1 MTSHAATIY
10 FFESIPK
17 EISNVSLWRNRR
29 TGVRSV
35 LLSFKQVRALERFNS
50 FTKQFTNLLCLTDEE
65 GEIRATPSSVKFIV
79 GEPEG
84 DEFHRINCAIEI
96 EQENHW
102 ERFMR
107 FMNRYAQANGM
118 EYQE

>member
-1 MTSHAATIY
+1 
-10 FFESIPK
+10 
-17 EISNVSLWRNRR
+17 
-29 TGVRSV
+29 
-35 LLSFKQVRALERFNS
+35 
-50 FTKQFTNLLCLTDEE
+50 LLCLTDKE
-65 GEIRATPSSVKFIV
+65 GEIRATPSSVKFIF

-84 DEFHRINCAIEI
+84 DEFQRMDCAIEI

-107 FMNRYAQANGM
+107 FMNRYAQTNGM

>member
-1 MTSHAATIY
+1 MTSSRAIVY
-10 FFESIPK
+10 FFAGIPE
-17 EISNVSLWRNRR
+17 EISNVSLRRNRL

-35 LLSFKQVRALERFNS
+35 LLSLKQVRALERFNS
-50 FTKQFTNLLCLTDEE
+50 FTKQFTNSLCL
-65 GEIRATPSSVKFIV
+65 GEIRATPSSVKFIF

-84 DEFHRINCAIEI
+84 DEFQRINCAIEI

-102 ERFMR
+102 EKFINR
-107 FMNRYAQANGM
+107 MNLSQANGM

>member
-1 MTSHAATIY
+1 M
-10 FFESIPK
+10 K
-17 EISNVSLWRNRR
+17 KVWL
-29 TGVRSV
+29 
-35 LLSFKQVRALERFNS
+35 
-50 FTKQFTNLLCLTDEE
+50 
-65 GEIRATPSSVKFIV
+65 RATPSSVKLIF

-84 DEFHRINCAIEI
+84 DEFQRINCAIEI

-107 FMNRYAQANGM
+107 FMNLSQANGM

>member
-1 MTSHAATIY
+1 MTSPTATIY
-10 FFESIPK
+10 FFEGIPE
-17 EISNVSLWRNRR
+17 EISNVSLRRNRR

-50 FTKQFTNLLCLTDEE
+50 LTKQFTNLLCLTDKE
-65 GEIRATPSSVKFIV
+65 GEIRATPSSVKFIF

-84 DEFHRINCAIEI
+84 DEFQRMDCAIEI

-107 FMNRYAQANGM
+107 FMNRYAQTNGM

>member
-10 FFESIPK
+10 FFESIPE
-17 EISNVSLWRNRR
+17 EISNVSLRRNRL

-35 LLSFKQVRALERFNS
+35 LLSLKQVRALERFNS
-50 FTKQFTNLLCLTDEE
+50 FTKQFTNSLCL
-65 GEIRATPSSVKFIV
+65 GEIRATPSSVKFIF
-79 GEPEG
+79 GELEG
-84 DEFHRINCAIEI
+84 DEFQRINCAIKI

-102 ERFMR
+102 EKFMR

-118 EYQE
+118 EYQK